1 MKRFTL
7 LSVAVMMALSM
18 MAIGN
23 NSGSTKANA
32 IDFDWETGNVHEGG
46 TKWYRVDLA
55 PLYEEVD
62 PTLSLYLTNP
72 SRDYSVDVNM
82 KATVAGEVEERS
94 YTIAPHQHKSWA
106 ANASLLVRM
115 KQKEVFLTLNSNGK
129 ILLSAK
135 VFDSAD
141 LDETCK
147 DARTLNWATAAT
159 QTAGYAAWWKID
171 LSPVKTAAN
180 KDAKITITNKGA
192 KQLTLIAGQSLDCP
206 SSGTTTRT
214 FTLAAGQT
222 MYDTVP
228 RSMIT
233 SVMSDELYVSF
244 ENNQP
249 IEFKV
254 ELIDQPAQPAIDN
267 CANAIDAKAT
277 DAFVITAG
285 THLYRF
291 KVAEMNAEKKYEP
304 EFTYRNE
311 GAAPLQLTTKM
322 AFECPAYGAT
332 TTNYT
337 IAPSDEEIVVYKKNM
352 LEGLVGVEYIY
363 LQVTANQD
371 VKFYGRM
378 KHVREGKACKTNI
391 DFDWVAGH
399 RQAARTTQWYAIDVK
414 EAKQNVKDII
424 VNIENEGAATATMTA
439 SVAFSCPYIDLQE
452 VTRSIAA
459 GSSVSRKISYSTYAM
474 MSDTIWVGLETN
486 QPVRLWAQTEDAQK
500 QTADE
505 KCLNAIDFNWQDGAR
520 QNANDTVWY
529 KIGLNEVRTLK
540 QFPTVY
546 VQNLGN
552 AKATI
557 YGELSLE
564 CPDVIANEKREMTIA
579 AQSAY
584 SKTLSRNMFENITQ
598 DTVYLCVVATQDI
611 AFEIRL
617 TEEAEGTSCNSA
629 IRFNWVSGNDQAANA
644 NLWYAIDLREAMQT
658 NKDIEVKIAN
668 KDNAACAGSAWLA
681 YTCPFES
688 QQEVKFNLGAKESK
702 SKVLPHS
709 MLETLNDSVLYIRLI
724 GNTALHVEA
733 KMVDPAPF
741 TAIDCPTTMVP
752 LEWNTLYTQTD
763 ETVWYI
769 LTGDV
774 LTSLDTL
781 TTTPEVYVHN
791 LAGANNT
798 IKAEVAY
805 RCPITAEMITK
816 GITLSN
822 GQELTKMIERATI
835 EQVIKKDTVLVRV
848 TASGKFEFKADL
860 VSPYTGNDRMHAVRV
875 AFSEAYEQ
883 AANSIMWYKINTKD
897 LKADQTLHGKS
908 LYVSTKNKGGD
919 ADLKVEVYED
929 VSTVDLLEG
938 RGKRTIAAGKSASH
952 NVPAYAIYGVADK
965 EVYVKVTTNQPLTI
979 SSSLSNYAP
988 AAVDSTQAKAKLL
1001 VPNVNYTVAPGTSWF
1016 AVCLPYIRNNYML
1029 TDATNVEFT
1038 NPSASNATVAIT
1050 ATWQDQL
1057 TFATPERSRTIAA
1070 GKTVMKTYKE
1080 LIDAAIRRAG
1090 YNYSVEGTDSQF
1102 LDSLIREAVTSD
1114 SLTAYFRVTTDQPL
1128 NIRVNTLQN
1137 TGDACANSM
1146 AFDWEHGNVNPAG
1159 QTTWYQVALD
1169 STKVPVGK
1177 DLRLHVENWANV
1189 DALASAGLYFDCDS
1203 SALKSIDY
1211 TIGASEDA
1219 WKDIDRDLLSNLGWA
1234 DLLINYTSDNTT
1246 RIWVEVIDEKPRE
1259 KVVDSIPLFLCDGAE
1274 YLDSLTMI
1282 PHPINAAIDSTLHWK
1297 DSIEFLNDTA
1307 MAMWDS
1313 IVYYDVVVLRDPTL
1327 YEIKDFVEKPVIK
1340 RGQQI
1345 DVKKATDWLIAQ
1357 LDSVRTDTIKMVETI
1372 IWEWSK
1378 DGVNFKDIAIP
1389 TPAEAVVL
1397 RYRAVTE
1404 CEEDTLE
1411 SNPFYNRAYGSYKD
1425 TTVCDSLRWEGKLYT
1440 ASIKD
1445 SALISLPNNRCD
1457 SMAYLN
1463 LTVLTNPTIYPIANL
1478 SGTAVVKRGEP
1489 IDVSAW
1495 DADLKAKVAAEVA
1508 ANKSIADVKTIGW
1521 EWSKNGVD
1529 FELLPTTATPT
1540 EAVSIRYFI
1549 ETACKTLYS
1558 DQYNNTAIDSI
1569 KPIECGSY
1577 TWTANGEIYTKS
1589 TRDTVS
1595 TKSATNSSCDSI
1607 VIMDLTIKT
1616 DPTIYPIA
1624 NLSGT
1629 PVIKRGQLIDVSAW
1643 DTDLKAKVATEVAAN
1658 KSIADIKTIGWEWS
1672 KNGKDFELL
1681 PTTAT
1686 PTEAVSIRYFIET
1699 ACKTLYSDQYNN
1711 TAIDS
1716 IKPIECGSYTW
1727 TANGEIY
1734 TKSTRDTV
1742 STKSATNSSCDSI
1755 VIMDL
1760 TIKTDPTYVKL
1771 NSLTGTPVVKRGQ
1784 PIDVRAWTRQIE
1796 DKIKA
1801 EIAATTATTVTY
1813 KGLKWEWS
1821 KDGVNFEPLPAT
1833 ATPTEAV
1840 SIRYSIVTDCKAGL
1854 TEQGDEYY
1862 STARDT
1868 LVVKEC
1874 NYYTWAANDSLY
1886 TVSTKDSIIISP
1898 SATNSK
1904 CDSVSYLNLT
1914 IGNPLVQNLEAV
1926 SKYGNRLLMV
1936 NLKTINATTSWN
1948 LDAVTGAQYVKWY
1961 QVADPEDVQVG
1972 EGYYLTKEDGE
1983 PFVGEYYAIISIP
1996 SDNECGLLGYTN
2008 HLVCEAPAAAPML
2021 MPSMARPEETIT
2033 IYNLDPMKETIIRV
2047 YTTEGLMVSS
2057 YTVSGQDTFQITANA
2072 ENGFYL
2078 VELNSEDMK
2087 STLRYI
2093 VK

>member
-147 DARTLNWATAAT
+147 DARTLNWATTAT

-228 RSMIT
+228 RSMIA

-254 ELIDQPAQPAIDN
+254 ELIDQPAQPVIDN
-267 CANAIDAKAT
+267 CANAIDVKAT

-311 GAAPLQLTTKM
+311 GTAPLQLTTKM

-352 LEGLVGVEYIY
+352 LEGLTGVEYIY

-505 KCLNAIDFNWQDGAR
+505 KCLNAIDFNWQDGVR

-658 NKDIEVKIAN
+658 NKDIEVKIVN

-741 TAIDCPTTMVP
+741 TAIDCPTTMIP

-929 VSTVDLLEG
+929 VSTIDLLEG
-938 RGKRTIAAGKSASH
+938 RGKRTIAAGQSASH

-1203 SALKSIDY
+1203 AALKSIDY

-1259 KVVDSIPLFLCDGAE
+1259 KVVDSIPLFLCDGTE

-1357 LDSVRTDTIKMVETI
+1357 LESVRTDTIKMVDTI
-1372 IWEWSK
+1372 IWEYSLDNK
-1378 DGVNFKDIAIP
+1378 NFRDIAIP
-1389 TPAEAVVL
+1389 TPQEAVVL

-1404 CEEDTLE
+1404 CQEDTLE
-1411 SNPFYNRAYGSYKD
+1411 SAPFFNTAYGELEHRKECAPFTWYGKEYPSSDDKATATINLD
-1425 TTVCDSLRWEGKLYT
+1425 NGCDS
-1440 ASIKD
+1440 I
-1445 SALISLPNNRCD
+1445 
-1457 SMAYLN
+1457 AYLN
-1463 LTVLTNPTIYPIANL
+1463 LIIAQDPTLYPIANL
-1478 SGTAVVKRGEP
+1478 NGKPVIKRGEK
-1489 IDVSAW
+1489 IDISTW
-1495 DADLKAKVAAEVA
+1495 DTDLKAKVTADTT
-1508 ANKSIADVKTIGW
+1508 ANKAIAKIDTIGW
-1521 EWSKNGVD
+1521 QWSKNGVD
-1529 FELLPTTATPT
+1529 FESLLPTTITST

-1549 ETACKTLYS
+1549 ETQCGTLYS
-1558 DQYNNTAIDSI
+1558 PKSYNNTACDSI
-1569 KPIECGSY
+1569 TESVCAEYYIKLNDSTY
-1577 TWTANGEIYTKS
+1577 TQT
-1589 TRDTVS
+1589 TRDTVIG
-1595 TKSATNSSCDSI
+1595 KSVSNTLCDSI
-1607 VIMDLTIKT
+1607 VI
-1616 DPTIYPIA
+1616 
-1624 NLSGT
+1624 
-1629 PVIKRGQLIDVSAW
+1629 
-1643 DTDLKAKVATEVAAN
+1643 LK
-1658 KSIADIKTIGWEWS
+1658 
-1672 KNGKDFELL
+1672 
-1681 PTTAT
+1681 
-1686 PTEAVSIRYFIET
+1686 
-1699 ACKTLYSDQYNN
+1699 
-1711 TAIDS
+1711 
-1716 IKPIECGSYTW
+1716 
-1727 TANGEIY
+1727 
-1734 TKSTRDTV
+1734 
-1742 STKSATNSSCDSI
+1742 
-1755 VIMDL
+1755 L

-1771 NSLTGTPVVKRGQ
+1771 TSLAGTPVVKRGQ
-1784 PIDVRAWTRQIE
+1784 PIDVSSWTKQIE
-1796 DKIKA
+1796 DKIND

-1936 NLKTINATTSWN
+1936 NLNTINATTSWN

-2047 YTTEGLMVSS
+2047 YTTEGLMVSN
-2057 YTVSGQDTFQITANA
+2057 YTVSGQETFQITANA

>member
-55 PLYEEVD
+55 PLYDEVD

-115 KQKEVFLTLNSNGK
+115 KQKEVYLTLNSTGK

-135 VFDSAD
+135 VFDTAD

-267 CANAIDAKAT
+267 CANAIDAKVT

-352 LEGLVGVEYIY
+352 LEGLTGVEYIY

-424 VNIENEGAATATMTA
+424 VNIENEGAATATLTA

-452 VTRSIAA
+452 VTRSVAA

-500 QTADE
+500 QAADE

-658 NKDIEVKIAN
+658 NKDIEVKIVN

-741 TAIDCPTTMVP
+741 TAIDCPSTMIP

-763 ETVWYI
+763 ETAWYI

-816 GITLSN
+816 SITLSN

-929 VSTVDLLEG
+929 VSTIDLLEG

-988 AAVDSTQAKAKLL
+988 AAVDTTQAKAKLL

-1038 NPSASNATVAIT
+1038 NPNASNATVAIT

-1128 NIRVNTLQN
+1128 NIRVNTLQH

-1203 SALKSIDY
+1203 AALKSIDY

-1259 KVVDSIPLFLCDGAE
+1259 TVVDSISLFLCDGTE
-1274 YLDSLTMI
+1274 YLDLLTMI
-1282 PHPINAAIDSTLHWK
+1282 WHTINAAVDSTLHWK

-1313 IVYYDVVVLRDPTL
+1313 IVYYDVVVLRNPTL
-1327 YEIKDFVEKPVIK
+1327 YEIKDFDKKPVIT
-1340 RGQQI
+1340 RGASI
-1345 DVKKATDWLIAQ
+1345 VVDEATEWLFAQ
-1357 LDSVRTDTIKMVETI
+1357 LDSVSTDTIKMVDTI
-1372 IWEWSK
+1372 IWEYSL
-1378 DGVNFKDIAIP
+1378 DGKNFRDIAIP
-1389 TPAEAVVL
+1389 TPQEAVVL
-1397 RYRAVTE
+1397 RYKAVTE

-1411 SNPFYNRAYGSYKD
+1411 SALFFNTAYGDSTYAPRKECAPFKWEGKEYSSSVDKEKATIKLDNGCDSIAYLDLTILANPVLPKIDELTNKPIIALNQPINVAAADTDLKQNFTEADTDLIKDVTEIIWKYSTDGATFQNINANPVATQGIILMYEAVTECGDTLKSEPWKQKTVYSWTKD
-1425 TTVCDSLRWEGKLYT
+1425 TTCAPYEWNKKLYYQTTKDTVTTTLTSGIDSIAYLDLTILADPTLYKISDFGTKPTIKRGEAISISGADNWIKSQFIAADTELIKDVKEVIWKYSTDCGVTFRNIDTNPIATEAIILMYEVVTECDTLESIWFYNTATSTTVDIACYQYVWEDSTYT
-1440 ASIKD
+1440 ASFTASKTYP
-1445 SALISLPNNRCD
+1445 SFNGCCD
-1457 SMAYLN
+1457 SIAN
-1463 LTVLTNPTIYPIANL
+1463 IDITILTDPTILDITQL
-1478 SGTAVVKRGEP
+1478 TGTPVISRGQT

-1495 DADLKAKVAAEVA
+1495 KTEIEADLAAQAA
-1508 ANKSIADVKTIGW
+1508 ANSALATGDSIAW
-1521 EWSKNGVD
+1521 EWSVD
-1529 FELLPTTATPT
+1529 GINWNPLTSTTITH
-1540 EAVSIRYFI
+1540 
-1549 ETACKTLYS
+1549 
-1558 DQYNNTAIDSI
+1558 
-1569 KPIECGSY
+1569 
-1577 TWTANGEIYTKS
+1577 
-1589 TRDTVS
+1589 
-1595 TKSATNSSCDSI
+1595 
-1607 VIMDLTIKT
+1607 
-1616 DPTIYPIA
+1616 
-1624 NLSGT
+1624 
-1629 PVIKRGQLIDVSAW
+1629 
-1643 DTDLKAKVATEVAAN
+1643 
-1658 KSIADIKTIGWEWS
+1658 
-1672 KNGKDFELL
+1672 
-1681 PTTAT
+1681 
-1686 PTEAVSIRYFIET
+1686 
-1699 ACKTLYSDQYNN
+1699 
-1711 TAIDS
+1711 
-1716 IKPIECGSYTW
+1716 
-1727 TANGEIY
+1727 
-1734 TKSTRDTV
+1734 
-1742 STKSATNSSCDSI
+1742 
-1755 VIMDL
+1755 
-1760 TIKTDPTYVKL
+1760 
-1771 NSLTGTPVVKRGQ
+1771 
-1784 PIDVRAWTRQIE
+1784 
-1796 DKIKA
+1796 
-1801 EIAATTATTVTY
+1801 
-1813 KGLKWEWS
+1813 
-1821 KDGVNFEPLPAT
+1821 
-1833 ATPTEAV
+1833 TEAV
-1840 SIRYSIVTDCKAGL
+1840 SIRYSII
-1854 TEQGDEYY
+1854 TECGIVAPVGRYNN
-1862 STARDT
+1862 TARDT
-1868 LVVKEC
+1868 LTVEAC
-1874 NYYTWAANDSLY
+1874 NFYTWSTNDSTY
-1886 TVSTKDSIIISP
+1886 NVSTIDSVALV
-1898 SATNSK
+1898 SATNAA
-1904 CDSVSYLNLT
+1904 CDSITYLNLT
-1914 IGNPLVQNLEAV
+1914 VTNPIYVDLEAV

-1936 NLKTINATTSWN
+1936 NLNTINATTSWN

-2047 YTTEGLMVSS
+2047 YTTEGLMVSN
-2057 YTVSGQDTFQITANA
+2057 YTVSGQETFQITANA

>member
-55 PLYEEVD
+55 PLYDEVD

-267 CANAIDAKAT
+267 CANAIDAKVT
-277 DAFVITAG
+277 DTFVITAG

-311 GAAPLQLTTKM
+311 GTAPLQLTTKM

-452 VTRSIAA
+452 VTRSVAA

-474 MSDTIWVGLETN
+474 MSDTIWVGLATN

-658 NKDIEVKIAN
+658 NKDIEVKIVN

-741 TAIDCPTTMVP
+741 TAIDCPTTMIP

-848 TASGKFEFKADL
+848 TATGKFEFKADL

-929 VSTVDLLEG
+929 VSTIDLLEG

-1203 SALKSIDY
+1203 AALKSIDY

-1274 YLDSLTMI
+1274 YLDTLTMI
-1282 PHPINAAIDSTLHWK
+1282 THTINAAIDSTLHWK

-1327 YEIKDFVEKPVIK
+1327 LEIKNFVEKPVIK

-1404 CEEDTLE
+1404 CQEDTLE
-1411 SNPFYNRAYGSYKD
+1411 SAPFFNTAYGELEHRKECAPFTWYGKEYPSSDDKATATINLD
-1425 TTVCDSLRWEGKLYT
+1425 NGCDS
-1440 ASIKD
+1440 I
-1445 SALISLPNNRCD
+1445 
-1457 SMAYLN
+1457 AYLN
-1463 LTVLTNPTIYPIANL
+1463 LIIAQDPTLYPIANL
-1478 SGTAVVKRGEP
+1478 NGKPVIKRGEK
-1489 IDVSAW
+1489 IDISTW
-1495 DADLKAKVAAEVA
+1495 DTDLKAKVTADTT
-1508 ANKSIADVKTIGW
+1508 ANKAIAKIDTIGW
-1521 EWSKNGVD
+1521 QWSKNGVD
-1529 FELLPTTATPT
+1529 FESLLPTTITST

-1549 ETACKTLYS
+1549 GTQCDTLYS
-1558 DQYNNTAIDSI
+1558 PNPYNNAACDSI
-1569 KPIECGSY
+1569 KKEVCAEYKLELNDS
-1577 TWTANGEIYTKS
+1577 IYTQT
-1589 TRDTVS
+1589 TRDTVIG
-1595 TKSATNSSCDSI
+1595 KSVSNTLCDSI
-1607 VIMDLTIKT
+1607 VI
-1616 DPTIYPIA
+1616 
-1624 NLSGT
+1624 
-1629 PVIKRGQLIDVSAW
+1629 
-1643 DTDLKAKVATEVAAN
+1643 LK
-1658 KSIADIKTIGWEWS
+1658 
-1672 KNGKDFELL
+1672 
-1681 PTTAT
+1681 
-1686 PTEAVSIRYFIET
+1686 
-1699 ACKTLYSDQYNN
+1699 
-1711 TAIDS
+1711 
-1716 IKPIECGSYTW
+1716 
-1727 TANGEIY
+1727 
-1734 TKSTRDTV
+1734 
-1742 STKSATNSSCDSI
+1742 
-1755 VIMDL
+1755 L

-1771 NSLTGTPVVKRGQ
+1771 TSLTGTPVVKRGQ
-1784 PIDVRAWTRQIE
+1784 PIDVSAWTKQIE
-1796 DKIKA
+1796 DKINA

-1840 SIRYSIVTDCKAGL
+1840 SIRYSIVTDCKDGL
-1854 TEQGDEYY
+1854 TEQGDQYN

-1886 TVSTKDSIIISP
+1886 TLSAKDSIIITP

-1936 NLKTINATTSWN
+1936 NLNTINATTSWN

>member
-55 PLYEEVD
+55 PLYDEVD

-267 CANAIDAKAT
+267 CANAIDAKVT

-311 GAAPLQLTTKM
+311 GTAPLQLTTKM

-452 VTRSIAA
+452 VTRSVAA

-500 QTADE
+500 QAADE

-579 AQSAY
+579 AQGAY

-658 NKDIEVKIAN
+658 NKDIEVKIVN

-741 TAIDCPTTMVP
+741 TAIDCPTTMIP

-763 ETVWYI
+763 ETAWYI

-816 GITLSN
+816 SITLSN

-860 VSPYTGNDRMHAVRV
+860 VSPYTGNDRMHAIRV

-929 VSTVDLLEG
+929 VSNVDLLEG

-988 AAVDSTQAKAKLL
+988 AAVDTTQANAKLL
-1001 VPNVNYTVAPGTSWF
+1001 VPNVNYTVKPGTSWF

-1038 NPSASNATVAIT
+1038 NPNASNATVAVT

-1128 NIRVNTLQN
+1128 NIRVNTLQH
-1137 TGDACANSM
+1137 TGDVCANSM

-1203 SALKSIDY
+1203 AALKSIDY

-1259 KVVDSIPLFLCDGAE
+1259 AVVDSISLFLCDGAE
-1274 YLDSLTMI
+1274 YLDTLTMI
-1282 PHPINAAIDSTLHWK
+1282 THTINAAVDSTLHWK

-1313 IVYYDVVVLRDPTL
+1313 IVYYDVVVLRNPTL
-1327 YEIKDFVEKPVIK
+1327 YEIKDFVEKPVIT
-1340 RGQQI
+1340 RGDSI
-1345 DVKKATDWLIAQ
+1345 KVEKATEWLIAQ
-1357 LDSVRTDTIKMVETI
+1357 LDSVRTDTIKMVDTI
-1372 IWEWSK
+1372 IWEYSLDNK
-1378 DGVNFKDIAIP
+1378 NFRDIAIP
-1389 TPAEAVVL
+1389 TPQEAVVL

-1404 CEEDTLE
+1404 CTEDTLE
-1411 SNPFYNRAYGSYKD
+1411 SAWFYNRAYGSYKD

-1445 SALISLPNNRCD
+1445 SALISLINGCD

-1478 SGTAVVKRGEP
+1478 SGTPVIKRGGK
-1489 IDVSAW
+1489 IDVSTW
-1495 DADLKAKVAAEVA
+1495 DADLQAKVTADTT
-1508 ANKSIADVKTIGW
+1508 ANKAIAKIDTIGW

-1529 FELLPTTATPT
+1529 FEPLPATATPT

-1577 TWTANGEIYTKS
+1577 TWTANGET
-1589 TRDTVS
+1589 
-1595 TKSATNSSCDSI
+1595 
-1607 VIMDLTIKT
+1607 
-1616 DPTIYPIA
+1616 
-1624 NLSGT
+1624 
-1629 PVIKRGQLIDVSAW
+1629 
-1643 DTDLKAKVATEVAAN
+1643 
-1658 KSIADIKTIGWEWS
+1658 
-1672 KNGKDFELL
+1672 
-1681 PTTAT
+1681 
-1686 PTEAVSIRYFIET
+1686 
-1699 ACKTLYSDQYNN
+1699 
-1711 TAIDS
+1711 
-1716 IKPIECGSYTW
+1716 
-1727 TANGEIY
+1727 Y

-1771 NSLTGTPVVKRGQ
+1771 TSLTGTPFVKRGQ
-1784 PIDVRAWTRQIE
+1784 PIDVSAWTKQIE
-1796 DKIKA
+1796 DKINA
-1801 EIAATTATTVTY
+1801 EIATTATTVTY
-1813 KGLKWEWS
+1813 KLNWEWS
-1821 KDGVNFEPLPAT
+1821 KDGVNFEPLLLT
-1833 ATPTEAV
+1833 TITPTEAV
-1840 SIRYSIVTDCKAGL
+1840 SIRYSIVTDCNPGL

-1886 TVSTKDSIIISP
+1886 TLSAEDSIIITP

-1936 NLKTINATTSWN
+1936 NLNTINATTSWN

-1996 SDNECGLLGYTN
+1996 SENECGLLGYTN

-2047 YTTEGLMVSS
+2047 YTTEGLMVSN
-2057 YTVSGQDTFQITANA
+2057 YTVSGQETFQITANA

>member
-147 DARTLNWATAAT
+147 DARTLNWATTAT

-267 CANAIDAKAT
+267 CANAIDAKVI

-311 GAAPLQLTTKM
+311 GTAPLQLTTKM

-352 LEGLVGVEYIY
+352 LEGLTGVEYIY

-424 VNIENEGAATATMTA
+424 VNIENEGAATATLTA

-452 VTRSIAA
+452 VTRSVAA

-598 DTVYLCVVATQDI
+598 DTVYLCVVSTQDI

-658 NKDIEVKIAN
+658 NKDIEVKIVN

-741 TAIDCPTTMVP
+741 TAIDCPSTMVP

-929 VSTVDLLEG
+929 VSNVDLLEG
-938 RGKRTIAAGKSASH
+938 RGKRTIAAGQSASH

-1128 NIRVNTLQN
+1128 NIRVNTFQY

-1203 SALKSIDY
+1203 AALKSIDY

-1259 KVVDSIPLFLCDGAE
+1259 TVVDSIPLFLCDGAE
-1274 YLDSLTMI
+1274 YLDTLTMI
-1282 PHPINAAIDSTLHWK
+1282 THTINAAVDSTLHWK

-1327 YEIKDFVEKPVIK
+1327 LEIKDFVEKPVIK

-1345 DVKKATDWLIAQ
+1345 DVKKATEWLIAQ
-1357 LDSVRTDTIKMVETI
+1357 LDSVRTDTIKMVDTI

-1378 DGVNFKDIAIP
+1378 DGVNFRDIAIP

-1404 CEEDTLE
+1404 CQEDTLE
-1411 SNPFYNRAYGSYKD
+1411 SDLFFNTAYGDINSAHRKECAPFTWYGKEYSSSVD
-1425 TTVCDSLRWEGKLYT
+1425 KESATIKLDNGCDS
-1440 ASIKD
+1440 I
-1445 SALISLPNNRCD
+1445 
-1457 SMAYLN
+1457 AYLN
-1463 LTVLTNPTIYPIANL
+1463 LIIAQNPTLYPIADLN
-1478 SGTAVVKRGEP
+1478 GKPVIKRGEK
-1489 IDVSAW
+1489 IDISTW
-1495 DADLKAKVAAEVA
+1495 DTDLKAKVTADTTTNKAI
-1508 ANKSIADVKTIGW
+1508 ANIDTIGW
-1521 EWSKNGVD
+1521 QWSKDGVN
-1529 FELLPTTATPT
+1529 FESLLPTTATPT

-1549 ETACKTLYS
+1549 GTQCDTLYS
-1558 DQYNNTAIDSI
+1558 PNSYNNTACDSI
-1569 KPIECGSY
+1569 TESVCAEYKLELNDSTY
-1577 TWTANGEIYTKS
+1577 TQT
-1589 TRDTVS
+1589 TRDTVIG
-1595 TKSATNSSCDSI
+1595 KSVSNILCDSI
-1607 VIMDLTIKT
+1607 VILKLTVMV
-1616 DPTIYPIA
+1616 DPTLYKIQEIP
-1624 NLSGT
+1624 NK
-1629 PVIKRGQLIDVSAW
+1629 PVIKRGTQINVLEADAW
-1643 DTDLKAKVATEVAAN
+1643 LKAEFKKADTEAIKDVKEVIWEYSLDGANFIGVA
-1658 KSIADIKTIGWEWS
+1658 
-1672 KNGKDFELL
+1672 
-1681 PTTAT
+1681 TAT
-1686 PTEAVSIRYFIET
+1686 PAEAVVLRYRAVTECGELTSELFKNT
-1699 ACKTLYSDQYNN
+1699 AYGTTDTTECYEYTWPWDGTRYTESTQTEKTKTL
-1711 TAIDS
+1711 
-1716 IKPIECGSYTW
+1716 P
-1727 TANGEIY
+1727 NG
-1734 TKSTRDTV
+1734 
-1742 STKSATNSSCDSI
+1742 CDSI
-1755 VIMDL
+1755 ASLKL

-1771 NSLTGTPVVKRGQ
+1771 TSLTGTPVVKRGQ
-1784 PIDVRAWTRQIE
+1784 PIDVSAWTKQIE
-1796 DKIKA
+1796 DKIND

-1813 KGLKWEWS
+1813 KGLNWEWS
-1821 KDGVNFEPLPAT
+1821 KDGVNFEPLPTT

-1840 SIRYSIVTDCKAGL
+1840 SIRYSIVTDCNAGL
-1854 TEQGDEYY
+1854 TEQGDQHN

-1874 NYYTWAANDSLY
+1874 NYYTWDANDSLY
-1886 TVSTKDSIIISP
+1886 TVSTKDSIIITP

-1936 NLKTINATTSWN
+1936 NLNTINATTSWN

>member
-147 DARTLNWATAAT
+147 DARTLNWATTAT

-267 CANAIDAKAT
+267 CANAIDAKVT

-311 GAAPLQLTTKM
+311 GTAPLQLTTKM

-352 LEGLVGVEYIY
+352 LEGLTGVEYIY

-424 VNIENEGAATATMTA
+424 VNIENEGAATATLTA

-452 VTRSIAA
+452 VTRSVAA
-459 GSSVSRKISYSTYAM
+459 GSSVSRKMSYSTYAM

-505 KCLNAIDFNWQDGAR
+505 KCLNAIDFNWQDGVR

-598 DTVYLCVVATQDI
+598 DTVYLCVVSTQDI

-658 NKDIEVKIAN
+658 NKDIEVKIVN

-938 RGKRTIAAGKSASH
+938 RGKRTIAAGQSASH

-1128 NIRVNTLQN
+1128 NIRVNTFQY

-1203 SALKSIDY
+1203 AALKSIDY

-1259 KVVDSIPLFLCDGAE
+1259 TVVDSIPLFLCDGAE
-1274 YLDSLTMI
+1274 YLDTLTMI
-1282 PHPINAAIDSTLHWK
+1282 WHTINAAVDSTLHWK

-1327 YEIKDFVEKPVIK
+1327 LEIKNFVEKPVIK

-1345 DVKKATDWLIAQ
+1345 DVKKATEWLIAQ
-1357 LDSVRTDTIKMVETI
+1357 LESVRTDTIKMVDTI
-1372 IWEWSK
+1372 IWDYSL
-1378 DGVNFKDIAIP
+1378 DGKNFRDIAIP

-1404 CEEDTLE
+1404 CQEDTLE
-1411 SNPFYNRAYGSYKD
+1411 SDLFFNTAYGDINSAHRKECAPFTWYGKEYSSSVD
-1425 TTVCDSLRWEGKLYT
+1425 KEPATIKLNNGCDS
-1440 ASIKD
+1440 I
-1445 SALISLPNNRCD
+1445 
-1457 SMAYLN
+1457 AYLN
-1463 LTVLTNPTIYPIANL
+1463 LIIAQNPTLHAIADLN
-1478 SGTAVVKRGEP
+1478 GKPVIKRGEK
-1489 IDVSAW
+1489 IDISTW
-1495 DADLKAKVAAEVA
+1495 DADLKAKVTADTT
-1508 ANKSIADVKTIGW
+1508 ANKAIANIDTIGW

-1529 FELLPTTATPT
+1529 FESLLPTTITPT

-1549 ETACKTLYS
+1549 DTQCGTLYS
-1558 DQYNNTAIDSI
+1558 PKPYNNAACDSI
-1569 KPIECGSY
+1569 KREVCAEYKLELNDSLY
-1577 TWTANGEIYTKS
+1577 TQT
-1589 TRDTVS
+1589 TRDTVIG
-1595 TKSATNSSCDSI
+1595 KSVSNTLCDSI
-1607 VIMDLTIKT
+1607 VILKLTVMV
-1616 DPTIYPIA
+1616 DPTLYKIQEIP
-1624 NLSGT
+1624 NK
-1629 PVIKRGQLIDVSAW
+1629 PVIKRGTQINVLEADAW
-1643 DTDLKAKVATEVAAN
+1643 LKAEFKKADTEAIKDVKEVIWEYSLDGANFIGVA
-1658 KSIADIKTIGWEWS
+1658 
-1672 KNGKDFELL
+1672 
-1681 PTTAT
+1681 TAT
-1686 PTEAVSIRYFIET
+1686 PAEAVVLRYRAVTECGELTSELFKNTAYGTTETT
-1699 ACKTLYSDQYNN
+1699 ACY
-1711 TAIDS
+1711 
-1716 IKPIECGSYTW
+1716 EYTW
-1727 TANGEIY
+1727 EGTPY
-1734 TKSTRDTV
+1734 TV
-1742 STKSATNSSCDSI
+1742 STQTEKKTIPLPNGCDSI
-1755 VIMDL
+1755 ASLKL

-1771 NSLTGTPVVKRGQ
+1771 TSLTGTPVVKRGQ
-1784 PIDVRAWTRQIE
+1784 PIDVSAWTKQIE
-1796 DKIKA
+1796 DKIND

-1813 KGLKWEWS
+1813 KGLNWEWS
-1821 KDGVNFEPLPAT
+1821 KDGVNFEPLPTT

-1840 SIRYSIVTDCKAGL
+1840 SIRYSIVTDCNAGL
-1854 TEQGDEYY
+1854 TEQGDQYN
-1862 STARDT
+1862 SIARDT

-1874 NYYTWAANDSLY
+1874 NYYTWDAKDSLY
-1886 TVSTKDSIIISP
+1886 TVSTKDSIIITP

-1936 NLKTINATTSWN
+1936 NLNTINATTSWN

-1972 EGYYLTKEDGE
+1972 KGYYLTKEDGE

>member
-55 PLYEEVD
+55 PLYDEVD

-115 KQKEVFLTLNSNGK
+115 KQKEVFLTLNSTGK

-135 VFDSAD
+135 VFDTAD

-147 DARTLNWATAAT
+147 DARTLNWATTAT

-267 CANAIDAKAT
+267 CANAINAKVT

-311 GAAPLQLTTKM
+311 GTAPLQLTTKM

-352 LEGLVGVEYIY
+352 LEGLTGVEYIY

-424 VNIENEGAATATMTA
+424 VNIENEGAATATLTA

-452 VTRSIAA
+452 VTRSVAA

-500 QTADE
+500 QAADD

-552 AKATI
+552 AKATV

-579 AQSAY
+579 AQGAY

-658 NKDIEVKIAN
+658 NKDIEVKIVN

-741 TAIDCPTTMVP
+741 TAIDCPTTMIP

-763 ETVWYI
+763 ETAWYI

-929 VSTVDLLEG
+929 VSNVDLLEG

-988 AAVDSTQAKAKLL
+988 AAVDTTQANAKLL
-1001 VPNVNYTVAPGTSWF
+1001 VPNVNYTVKPGTSWF

-1038 NPSASNATVAIT
+1038 NPNASNATVAIT

-1128 NIRVNTLQN
+1128 NIRVNTLQH

-1203 SALKSIDY
+1203 AALKSIDY

-1246 RIWVEVIDEKPRE
+1246 RIWVEIIDEKPRE
-1259 KVVDSIPLFLCDGAE
+1259 TVVDSISLFLCDGAE
-1274 YLDSLTMI
+1274 YLDTLTMI
-1282 PHPINAAIDSTLHWK
+1282 THTINAAVDSTLHWK

-1313 IVYYDVVVLRDPTL
+1313 IVYYDVVVLRNPTL

-1340 RGQQI
+1340 RGAQI
-1345 DVKKATDWLIAQ
+1345 DVKKATEWLIAQ
-1357 LDSVRTDTIKMVETI
+1357 LDAVSTDTIKMVDTI
-1372 IWEWSK
+1372 IWEYSLDNK
-1378 DGVNFKDIAIP
+1378 NFRDIAIP
-1389 TPAEAVVL
+1389 TPQEAVVL
-1397 RYRAVTE
+1397 RYKAVTE

-1411 SNPFYNRAYGSYKD
+1411 SALFFNTAYGDSTYAPRKECAPFKWNGIEYSSSVD
-1425 TTVCDSLRWEGKLYT
+1425 KAPATIKLDNGCDS
-1440 ASIKD
+1440 I
-1445 SALISLPNNRCD
+1445 
-1457 SMAYLN
+1457 AYLN
-1463 LTVLTNPTIYPIANL
+1463 LIIAQDPTLYPIANL
-1478 SGTAVVKRGEP
+1478 NGKPVIKRGEK
-1489 IDVSAW
+1489 IDVSTW
-1495 DADLKAKVAAEVA
+1495 DADLKAKVTAETT
-1508 ANKSIADVKTIGW
+1508 ANKAIADIDTIGW
-1521 EWSKNGVD
+1521 EWSKNGVN
-1529 FELLPTTATPT
+1529 FEPLPATATPA
-1540 EAVSIRYFI
+1540 EAVVLRYRVVTECGELLSEPF
-1549 ETACKTLYS
+1549 K
-1558 DQYNNTAIDSI
+1558 NTAYGTTETT
-1569 KPIECGSY
+1569 ECYEY
-1577 TWTANGEIYTKS
+1577 TWEGTPY
-1589 TRDTVS
+1589 TVS
-1595 TKSATNSSCDSI
+1595 TQTEKTIKLPNGCDSI
-1607 VIMDLTIKT
+1607 
-1616 DPTIYPIA
+1616 A
-1624 NLSGT
+1624 S
-1629 PVIKRGQLIDVSAW
+1629 
-1643 DTDLKAKVATEVAAN
+1643 LK
-1658 KSIADIKTIGWEWS
+1658 
-1672 KNGKDFELL
+1672 
-1681 PTTAT
+1681 
-1686 PTEAVSIRYFIET
+1686 
-1699 ACKTLYSDQYNN
+1699 
-1711 TAIDS
+1711 
-1716 IKPIECGSYTW
+1716 
-1727 TANGEIY
+1727 
-1734 TKSTRDTV
+1734 
-1742 STKSATNSSCDSI
+1742 
-1755 VIMDL
+1755 L

-1771 NSLTGTPVVKRGQ
+1771 TSLTGTPVVKRGQ
-1784 PIDVRAWTRQIE
+1784 PIDVSAWTKQIE
-1796 DKIKA
+1796 DKINA
-1801 EIAATTATTVTY
+1801 EIPATTATTVTY
-1813 KGLKWEWS
+1813 KGLNWEWS

-1840 SIRYSIVTDCKAGL
+1840 SIRYSIVTDCKDGL
-1854 TEQGDEYY
+1854 TEQGDQYN
-1862 STARDT
+1862 SIARDT

-1874 NYYTWAANDSLY
+1874 NYYTWDANDSLY
-1886 TVSTKDSIIISP
+1886 TLSTKDSIIITP

-1936 NLKTINATTSWN
+1936 NLNTINATTSWN

-2047 YTTEGLMVSS
+2047 YTTEGLMVSN
-2057 YTVSGQDTFQITANA
+2057 YTVSGQETFQITANA